1 MTTIM
6 STLTL
11 LSVIAFSL
19 AAGIGAGYLLIVT
32 ILKALSPSRPAK
44 QEAQRLAPSTNQ

>member
-1 MTTIM
+1 MTTLM

-19 AAGIGAGYLLIVT
+19 VAGIGAGYVLIIT
-32 ILKALSPSRPAK
+32 ILKALSPSKPAK
-44 QEAQRLAPSTNQ
+44 REAQQLAPSTNQ